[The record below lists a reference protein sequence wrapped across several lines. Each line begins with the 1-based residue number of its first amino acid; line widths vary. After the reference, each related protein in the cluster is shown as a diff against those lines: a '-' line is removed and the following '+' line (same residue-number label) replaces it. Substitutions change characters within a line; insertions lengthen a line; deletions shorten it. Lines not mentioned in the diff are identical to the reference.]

1 MASISKKIDENITQ
15 IETMFGNWSDI
26 VERRFDLNR
35 CAWGDDPAIY
45 VVYIDGLCDHEL
57 IENTLIKPITWEW
70 RNKDTADLW
79 EHIISCEGQTADYTQ
94 ESDMDNVVRAVL
106 RGDTAIFVS
115 GSDQAIVVSSKHFPV
130 RGIEE
135 SSTEGGMEKG
145 RGTASMRTL
154 GHPQL

>member
-1 MASISKKIDENITQ
+1 MRQYSVTGAIS
-15 IETMFGNWSDI
+15 WSEGLI
-26 VERRFDLNR
+26 WTG

-135 SSTEGGMEKG
+135 SSTEGGMEKAEG
-145 RGTASMRTL
+145 
-154 GHPQL
+154 QLQ

>member
-26 VERRFDLNR
+26 VERRFDLDR

-106 RGDTAIFVS
+106 RGGYGHICIRERS
-115 GSDQAIVVSSKHFPV
+115 GNSSVIETFPCERY
-130 RGIEE
+130 RGKLHRGRNERA
-135 SSTEGGMEKG
+135 EG
-145 RGTASMRTL
+145 
-154 GHPQL
+154 QLQ

>member
-26 VERRFDLNR
+26 VERRFDLDR

-79 EHIISCEGQTADYTQ
+79 EHIISCEGQTADG
-94 ESDMDNVVRAVL
+94 V
-106 RGDTAIFVS
+106 
-115 GSDQAIVVSSKHFPV
+115 
-130 RGIEE
+130 
-135 SSTEGGMEKG
+135 
-145 RGTASMRTL
+145 
-154 GHPQL
+154 